1 MRFVYYTR
9 RGEVRELLDEEVREY
24 LSEGQIA
31 EAIEAKQADP
41 LEEVSYMAPNGFIVC
56 EF

>member
-1 MRFVYYTR
+1 MNFVYVTK
-9 RGEVRELLDEEVREY
+9 RGEVRELLDDEVREY
-24 LSEGQIA
+24 LSEAQIA

-41 LEEVSYMAPNGFIVC
+41 NEEVSYMAPNGFIIC

>member
-1 MRFVYYTR
+1 MNFIYVTK
-9 RGEVRELLDEEVREY
+9 RGEVRELLDDEVREY
-24 LSEGQIA
+24 LSEAQIA

-41 LEEVSYMAPNGFIVC
+41 NEEVSYMAPNGFIIC